1 MTTPNVVMVVSPN
14 SYEDVLWVQPYMLEG
29 KPIAV
34 DRKYARPMVKLFQET
49 VEIYG
54 YIYPS
59 YSVLR
64 LRLKE

>member
-1 MTTPNVVMVVSPN
+1 MTTPNIVIVLSDYN
-14 SYEDVLWVQPYMLEG
+14 NETILWVQPYMLEG

-49 VEIYG
+49 VEVYG

-64 LRLKE
+64 LRLK